1 MDGFAIRL
9 RRVGLRLPVGSRAWR
24 RGRSPALGAP
34 MAAARGR
41 ATEVAALEDV
51 SLTVARGTRMGLIG
65 HNGAG
70 KTVLLRVMA
79 GIYPPTSG
87 SREARGRLSAMLETG
102 VGDYRESTG
111 FEYAVLMGLSQGMTR
126 AEVAARIP
134 DIAGFSGLGDWMR
147 QPLRAYSAGMRVRLA
162 FAIATCARADTLLLD
177 EDIGAADPGFRA
189 RARARV
195 DSMLGPEGALV
206 MASQSMRAV
215 REFCDSA
222 VWLHEGRVRAIGPA
236 GETVEAYL
244 RERGGSALDAEA
256 GAAAN
261 LPSISASS

>member
-34 MAAARGR
+34 VVAAR
-41 ATEVAALEDV
+41 AAEVAALEDV
-51 SLTVARGTRMGLIG
+51 SLTVARGTRMGLVG

-79 GIYPPTSG
+79 GIYRPTSG
-87 SREARGRLSAMLETG
+87 SCEARGRLSAMLETG
-102 VGDYRESTG
+102 IGDYRESTG

-126 AEVAARIP
+126 AEAAARIP
-134 DIAGFSGLGDWMR
+134 DIAGFSGLGHWMR

-215 REFCDSA
+215 RDFCDSA
-222 VWLHEGRVRAIGPA
+222 VWLHEGRVRAVGPVD
-236 GETVEAYL
+236 ETVAAYL
-244 RERGGSALDAEA
+244 AERSGG
-256 GAAAN
+256 GAD
-261 LPSISASS
+261 SGE

>member
-1 MDGFAIRL
+1 MEDFAIRL
-9 RRVGLRLPVGSRAWR
+9 RRVGLRLPTGSRALR
-24 RGRSPALGAP
+24 RGPGRAVGAP
-34 MAAARGR
+34 LVAARGC
-41 ATEVAALEDV
+41 AAEAAALEDV
-51 SLTVARGTRMGLIG
+51 TLDVARGARVGLVG

-79 GIYPPTSG
+79 GIYPPTAG
-87 SREARGRLSAMLETG
+87 TREARGRISAMLDTVMGGYRDATG
-102 VGDYRESTG
+102 V
-111 FEYAVLMGLSQGMTR
+111 EYTVLMGLCRGMTR
-126 AEVAARIP
+126 AGIAARVP
-134 DIAGFSGLGDWMR
+134 DIAGFSGIGDWMR
-147 QPLRAYSAGMRVRLA
+147 LPLRAYSAGMRTRLA
-162 FAIATCARADTLLLD
+162 FAVATCVHADILLVD

-195 DSMLGPEGALV
+195 DSMLGPADTLV

-222 VWLHEGRVRAIGPA
+222 VWLHEGRVRAIGPV

-244 RERGGSALDAEA
+244 RERGG

-261 LPSISASS
+261 LPNTSASS

>member
-9 RRVGLRLPVGSRAWR
+9 RRAGLRLPVGSRAGR
-24 RGRSPALGAP
+24 RGRGAAAGAP
-34 MAAARGR
+34 MTAARGR
-41 ATEVAALEDV
+41 AAEVAALEDV
-51 SLTVARGTRMGLIG
+51 SLDIARGTRIGLVG

-87 SREARGRLSAMLETG
+87 RREARGRVSAMLETTI
-102 VGDYRESTG
+102 GDYRESTG
-111 FEYAVLMGLSQGMTR
+111 FEYAVLMGLCQGVTR
-126 AEVAARIP
+126 AEAAARVP

-147 QPLRAYSAGMRVRLA
+147 QPLRTYSAGMRVRLA
-162 FAIATCARADTLLLD
+162 FAIATCARADILLLD

-195 DSMLGPEGALV
+195 DSVLGPEGALV
-206 MASQSMRAV
+206 MASQSMRAI

-222 VWLHEGRVRAIGPA
+222 VWLHEGRVRAAGPVD
-236 GETVEAYL
+236 ETVAAYL
-244 RERGGSALDAEA
+244 AERRGGGAES
-256 GAAAN
+256 GA
-261 LPSISASS
+261 

>member
-9 RRVGLRLPVGSRAWR
+9 RRVSLRLPVGSRAWR
-24 RGRSPALGAP
+24 RGRERVLGA
-34 MAAARGR
+34 A
-41 ATEVAALEDV
+41 EVAALEDV
-51 SLTVARGTRMGLIG
+51 SLTVARGTWMGLVG

-87 SREARGRLSAMLETG
+87 SREARGRVSAMLETA

-126 AEVAARIP
+126 AEVATRIP

-147 QPLRAYSAGMRVRLA
+147 QPLRAYSAGMRIRLA
-162 FAIATCARADTLLLD
+162 FAIATCARADILLLD

-195 DSMLGPEGALV
+195 DSVLGPEGTLV
-206 MASQSMRAV
+206 VASQSMRAI

-222 VWLHEGRVRAIGPA
+222 VWLHEGRVRAVGPV

-244 RERGGSALDAEA
+244 RERGG

-261 LPSISASS
+261 RPSASAST

>member
-24 RGRSPALGAP
+24 RGRERALGAP
-34 MAAARGR
+34 VAAARGR
-41 ATEVAALEDV
+41 AAEVAALEDV
-51 SLTVARGTRMGLIG
+51 SLEAARGTRMGLVG

-70 KTVLLRVMA
+70 KTVLLRIMA

-87 SREARGRLSAMLETG
+87 SREARGRVSAMLETAI
-102 VGDYRESTG
+102 GDYRESTG
-111 FEYAVLMGLSQGMTR
+111 FEYAVLMGLCQGMTR
-126 AEVAARIP
+126 AEVAARVP

-147 QPLRAYSAGMRVRLA
+147 QPLRTYSAGMRVRLA
-162 FAIATCARADTLLLD
+162 FAIATCARADILLLD

-195 DSMLGPEGALV
+195 DSVLGPEGTLV
-206 MASQSMRAV
+206 VASQSMRAI

-222 VWLHEGRVRAIGPA
+222 VWLHAGRVRAVGPV

-244 RERGGSALDAEA
+244 AERRGG
-256 GAAAN
+256 GADFGE
-261 LPSISASS
+261 

>member
-9 RRVGLRLPVGSRAWR
+9 RRAGLRLPVGSRVWR
-24 RGRSPALGAP
+24 RGRGRALGAP
-34 MAAARGR
+34 VVAARGR
-41 ATEVAALEDV
+41 VAEVAALEDV
-51 SLTVARGTRMGLIG
+51 SLTVARGTRTGLVG

-70 KTVLLRVMA
+70 KTVLLRAMA

-87 SREARGRLSAMLETG
+87 SREARGRVSAMLDTT
-102 VGDYRESTG
+102 VGDYRDATG

-126 AEVAARIP
+126 AEVAVRIP

-162 FAIATCARADTLLLD
+162 FAIATCARADILLLE

-195 DSMLGPEGALV
+195 DSVLGPEGALV
-206 MASQSMRAV
+206 MASQSMRAI

-222 VWLHEGRVRAIGPA
+222 VWLHEGRVRAVGPVD
-236 GETVEAYL
+236 ETVEAYL
-244 RERGGSALDAEA
+244 RERGGD
-256 GAAAN
+256 GAD
-261 LPSISASS
+261 SGE